1 MGPATDGIL
10 LVDKC
15 VGETSHSVVKKIR
28 SVFQGE
34 NRVKVGHAGT
44 LDPFATGLLI
54 VLVGQ
59 GTKLSQFIM
68 PGEKVYLA
76 TLELGIETDTL
87 DLTGRVVATAG
98 VPDMSLEH
106 VRENAKQFVGRLR
119 QVPPAYSAVRCQG
132 KRAYQLARKGQ
143 RVHLEAREITVYSLQ
158 ILSLDLPQIAMR
170 IRCSSG
176 TYVRCLAS
184 DLGKALGTG
193 GHLRSLRRVR
203 SGPFDVGEALSSE
216 EIGGRVHGPSLS
228 ERVIPMREAIPHM
241 GEILVGAKTA
251 ERVRQGC
258 QPVWEELMSG
268 RDEKTGVS
276 ADLYDG
282 WIKLVS
288 GGGLVAILQVA
299 AGDGGGHGR
308 VKIERVFSS

>member
-10 LVDKC
+10 LIDKC
-15 VGETSHSVVKKIR
+15 MGETSHGVVKKIR
-28 SVFQGE
+28 SAFQDE
-34 NRVKVGHAGT
+34 NRLKVGHAGT

-54 VLVGQ
+54 VLLGQ

-76 TLELGIETDTL
+76 TLELGVETDTM
-87 DLTGRVVATAG
+87 DLTGRVLATAA

-106 VRENAKQFVGRLR
+106 VREKAKRFVGKLH
-119 QVPPAYSAVRCQG
+119 QVPPAYSAVRYQG

-143 RVHLEAREITVYSLQ
+143 AVELKAREITVHSFQ
-158 ILSLDLPQIAMR
+158 ILSVALPEMTIR

-176 TYVRCLAS
+176 TYVRRLAS
-184 DLGKALGTG
+184 DLGKALGMG
-193 GHLRSLRRVR
+193 GHLRSLRRIR
-203 SGPFDVGEALSSE
+203 SGPFDVGEALSSA
-216 EIGGRVHGPSLS
+216 EIGDRVHGPSLS
-228 ERVIPMREAIPHM
+228 KRVIPMREAIPHM
-241 GEILVGAKTA
+241 GEIIVSTKTA
-251 ERVRQGC
+251 EKVRQGC
-258 QPVWEELMSG
+258 QPAWEELMPG
-268 RDEKTGVS
+268 WDEKTDVS
-276 ADLYDG
+276 ADLHDG